1 VTAIEAK
8 FSLEF
13 AVASALVAR
22 AVGLAQL
29 SDEFVNR
36 QEVREAMKKLEIS
49 TVATTCPI
57 EPAFAFS
64 DRARI
69 RLKDGRVI
77 DSGEVRF
84 ARGNMKLPL
93 REEELKAKFF
103 DCVAG
108 VNQIDANSL
117 YEQLAA
123 LDAVQNVRDLAR
135 ASDADRGRTRAIL

>member
-1 VTAIEAK
+1 
-8 FSLEF
+8 
-13 AVASALVAR
+13 
-22 AVGLAQL
+22 
-29 SDEFVNR
+29 
-36 QEVREAMKKLEIS
+36 MKKLEIS

-108 VNQIDANSL
+108 VNQIDASSL

-135 ASDADRGRTRAIL
+135 ASDPDRGRTRAIL